1 MSPEFSCVREFRQF
15 GALFIRLSFSLRVSM
30 LKASKDKIHL
40 GDNAMK
46 CPQCGS
52 DNTSD
57 SRFCR
62 SCATPLA
69 GPGAPIPTQTIQA
82 PAKELVSGSV
92 VAGRYQVI
100 EELGRGGMGRVYRV
114 LDKKLGEEVA
124 LKLIKPEIASDEET
138 ILRFHNE
145 LRTARNVGHPNV
157 TRMYDLGEDEGIH
170 YITMEYVRGEDL
182 KSFIRRSGRLTVDK
196 AVTIAGQVSEGLAEA
211 HRQGVVHRDLKP
223 QNIMIDRDGN
233 ARIMDFGIA
242 RSVKPEGITGGG
254 VMIGTP
260 EYMSPEQVDG
270 KAVDSRSDLYSLGI
284 ILYEMLTGRVP
295 FAGDSVL
302 GVAMKQ
308 KSEPPPDPQQQ
319 NPQIPASLS
328 RLILKCLEKEAP
340 GRYQTAED
348 LVSELKKIER
358 DIAATEKA
366 VSPRKPL
373 PSKDATVSV
382 RSRKY
387 VIGAA
392 ALVVVVLGFFAVRLF
407 NHQSKV
413 RWARQKALPK
423 IMEFIQKEKYLEA
436 FNEAK
441 QAEKI
446 IPQDSTLAKLWPE
459 MSREVTIET
468 DPAGADV
475 FLKDYKAADGDWDY
489 LGKSPLQKA
498 RIPFGYFRWRIEKQ
512 GYRMVEAA
520 GSMSGGPWRL
530 ALEQEASLPAGMV
543 RVRGGNVQLGMAVMR
558 NLPAVP
564 LEDFLMDKY
573 EVTNRQFK
581 EFVDRRGYQERTYW
595 RFPFEIDGK
604 ILSWEDAMGRFRD
617 ATGRPGPATWE
628 LGTYPEGQAD
638 FPVSGISWYEAT
650 AYAESAAK
658 SLPTIYHWVQAA
670 NLTAA
675 HYIIPMSNFGGK
687 GPAEAGSF
695 GGLSPSGTYDMAGNV
710 REWCSNE
717 SRGLRYLMGGAW
729 NSPSYS
735 FSDPFA
741 LSPSD
746 RSASNGFRCIKSL
759 SAAVSDMAMK
769 PVPIPYTRDF
779 YKEKPVTD
787 DVFNIYRR
795 QFAYD
800 KGELNPV
807 VESTD
812 ESSEYWKKEKISFNA
827 AYGNER
833 VTAYL
838 FLPKKSTSPY
848 QTIAYFPG
856 TEALSLR
863 SSQDLGMSV
872 VDYII
877 KSGRAVLRPVYKST
891 YERGDGFDLASAT
904 MNSIRDHVIF
914 WVKDLARSIDYLETR
929 VDIDSRKIGFLGA
942 SLGGMAG
949 VMLLPWEK
957 RIKACVLLNGGF
969 VPLPEFAT
977 VPEIDFVNLA
987 PRVTIPTLML
997 NGRYDF
1003 VFPVETSQKP
1013 MFDFLGTPREQK
1025 NYILYNTAHNVPR
1038 NEMIKET
1045 LDWFDLYLGPVR

>member
-1 MSPEFSCVREFRQF
+1 
-15 GALFIRLSFSLRVSM
+15 
-30 LKASKDKIHL
+30 
-40 GDNAMK
+40 MK

-57 SRFCR
+57 SRFCK
-62 SCATPLA
+62 SCAAPLA
-69 GPGAPIPTQTIQA
+69 KSDAPILTETIRV
-82 PAKELVSGSV
+82 PPKELISGSIF
-92 VAGRYQVI
+92 AGRYQVI

-124 LKLIKPEIASDEET
+124 LKLIKPEIAADEET
-138 ILRFHNE
+138 IRRFRNE
-145 LRTARNVGHPNV
+145 LRTARKIGHPNV
-157 TRMYDLGEDEGIH
+157 TRMYDLGEDEGTH

-182 KSFIRRSGRLTVDK
+182 KSFIHRSGRLTVDK
-196 AVTIAGQVSEGLAEA
+196 AVTIAEQISEGLAEA

-242 RSVKPEGITGGG
+242 RSVKPEGITGSA

-260 EYMSPEQVDG
+260 EYMSPEQVEG
-270 KAVDSRSDLYSLGI
+270 KAVDPRSDLYSLGI

-295 FAGDSVL
+295 FTGDSVL
-302 GVAMKQ
+302 SVAMKQ
-308 KSEPPPDPQQQ
+308 KSEPAPDPQLK
-319 NPQIPASLS
+319 NPQIPAWLG
-328 RLILKCLEKEAP
+328 RLILKCLEKEAAE
-340 GRYQTAED
+340 RYQTAEG

-366 VSPRKPL
+366 ASSRKPL
-373 PSKDATVSV
+373 PSKEATVGGV
-382 RSRKY
+382 RYKKCA
-387 VIGAA
+387 IAA
-392 ALVVVVLGFFAVRLF
+392 ATLIVIVLSFFAVRFF

-423 IMEFIQKEKYLEA
+423 IMEFIQQERYLEA

-446 IPQDSTLAKLWPE
+446 IPRDSTLAKLWPE

-475 FLKDYKAADGDWDY
+475 LMEDYTAADRDWEY
-489 LGKSPLQKA
+489 LGRSPLQNV
-498 RIPFGYFRWRIEKQ
+498 RIPLGYFRWRIEKQ
-512 GYRMVEAA
+512 GYRMVETA
-520 GSMSGGPWRL
+520 GSISGGSWRL
-530 ALEQEASLPAGMV
+530 VLDQEASLPAGMV
-543 RVRGGNVQLGMAVMR
+543 RVRGGNVQLRMAVIGY
-558 NLPAVP
+558 LPPVEV
-564 LEDFLMDKY
+564 EDFLMDKY

-581 EFVDRRGYQERTYW
+581 EFIDRGGYKERAYW
-595 RFPFEIDGK
+595 RYPFEIDGK
-604 ILSWEDAMGRFRD
+604 TLSWEEAMARLRD

-628 LGTYPEGQAD
+628 LGTYPEGQAN
-638 FPVSGISWYEAT
+638 FPVSGISWYEAA

-658 SLPTIYHWVQAA
+658 SLPTIYHWVVAA
-670 NLTAA
+670 NLSAA
-675 HYIIPMSNFGGK
+675 NYIIPMSNFGGK
-687 GPAEAGSF
+687 GPAEDGSF
-695 GGLSPSGTYDMAGNV
+695 KGLSFSGTYDMAGNV
-710 REWCSNE
+710 REWCWNE

-729 NSPSYS
+729 DSASYM
-735 FSDPFA
+735 FYIPFA

-759 SAAVSDMAMK
+759 SATVSESAMK
-769 PVPIPYTRDF
+769 PVPLPYTRDF
-779 YKEKPVTD
+779 YKEKPVSD
-787 DVFNIYRR
+787 EVFNIYRR

-838 FLPKKSTSPY
+838 FLPRKGAPPY
-848 QTIAYFPG
+848 QTIVYFPG
-856 TEALSLR
+856 ASALRLR
-863 SSQDLGMSV
+863 TSEDLEMGS

-877 KSGRAVLRPVYKST
+877 KSGRAVLYPIYKST
-891 YERGDGFDLASAT
+891 YERGDGFDLASST
-904 MNSIRDHVIF
+904 MNSWRDHVIF
-914 WVKDLARSIDYLETR
+914 WVRDLARSIDYLETR
-929 VDIDSRKIGFLGA
+929 VDIDRRKIGYLGA
-942 SLGGMAG
+942 SFGGMVGAQ
-949 VMLLPWEK
+949 LLPWEK
-957 RIKACVLLNGGF
+957 RAKACVLISGGF
-969 VPLPEFAT
+969 AAMPAFAA

-1003 VFPVETSQKP
+1003 IFPVEISQKP

-1025 NYILYNTAHNVPR
+1025 KYILYDTAHNVPR

-1045 LDWFDLYLGPVR
+1045 LDWFDRYLGPVR

>member
-1 MSPEFSCVREFRQF
+1 MLEASRE
-15 GALFIRLSFSLRVSM
+15 RL
-30 LKASKDKIHL
+30 HL
-40 GDNAMK
+40 GDSAMK

-52 DNTSD
+52 DNSSD
-57 SRFCR
+57 SRFCK
-62 SCATPLA
+62 SCAAPLA
-69 GPGAPIPTQTIQA
+69 EAGEYILTETLRA
-82 PAKELVSGSV
+82 PAKELVSGSIF
-92 VAGRYQVI
+92 AGRYQVI

-114 LDKKLGEEVA
+114 VDKKLGEEVA
-124 LKLIKPEIASDEET
+124 LKLIKPEVASDEKT
-138 ILRFHNE
+138 IQRFRNE
-145 LRTARNVGHPNV
+145 LRTARNIGHPNV

-170 YITMEYVRGEDL
+170 YITMEYVQGEDL

-242 RSVKPEGITGGG
+242 RSVKSEATTGGG

-260 EYMSPEQVDG
+260 EYMSPEQVEG
-270 KAVDSRSDLYSLGI
+270 KAVDLRSDLYSLGI
-284 ILYEMLTGRVP
+284 ILFEMLTGRVP
-295 FAGDSVL
+295 FAGDSVFS
-302 GVAMKQ
+302 VAMKQ
-308 KSEPPPDPQQQ
+308 KSEPAPDPQQQ
-319 NPQIPASLS
+319 NPRIPASLS
-328 RLILKCLEKEAP
+328 RLILKCLEKGAAE
-340 GRYQTAED
+340 RYQSTED
-348 LVSELKKIER
+348 LVSELKKIES
-358 DIAATEKA
+358 DIAAAEKT
-366 VSPRKPL
+366 VSPRKPQ
-373 PSKDATVSV
+373 PSKDITVSV
-382 RSRKY
+382 RFKKY
-387 VIGAA
+387 GIAAA
-392 ALVVVVLGFFAVRLF
+392 ALVVLVLGFFGVRLF
-407 NHQSKV
+407 NKQSKV
-413 RWARQKALPK
+413 RWARQKALPT
-423 IMEFIQKEKYLEA
+423 IMELIQKEKYIEA
-436 FNEAK
+436 FEEAK
-441 QAEKI
+441 RAEKI

-475 FLKDYKAADGDWDY
+475 FLKDYKAADGDWDF
-489 LGKSPLQKA
+489 LGKSPLQKV
-498 RIPFGYFRWRIEKQ
+498 RIPLGFFRWRIEKQ
-512 GYRMVEAA
+512 GFRNVETAA
-520 GSMSGGPWRL
+520 SVSGGSWQL
-530 ALEQEASLPAGMV
+530 VLDQEASLPAGMV

-558 NLPAVP
+558 TLPAVP
-564 LEDFLMDKY
+564 VEDFLMDKY

-581 EFVDRRGYQERTYW
+581 EFVDRGGYQERAYW
-595 RFPFEIDGK
+595 KFPFEIDGK
-604 ILSWEDAMGRFRD
+604 TLSWEDARALFRD

-628 LGTYPEGQAD
+628 LGTYPEGQAE
-638 FPVSGISWYEAT
+638 FPVSGISWYEAA

-670 NLTAA
+670 NLSAA
-675 HYIIPMSNFGGK
+675 HYLIPLSNLGGK
-687 GPAEAGSF
+687 GPAAAGSF
-695 GGLSPSGTYDMAGNV
+695 RGLSPSGAYDMAGNV

-729 NSPSYS
+729 DSPSYS

-746 RSASNGFRCIKSL
+746 RSASNGFRCMKNL
-759 SAAVSDMAMK
+759 SAAVSEAAMK

-787 DVFNIYRR
+787 EVFNIYRR

-800 KGELNPV
+800 KAELTPV

-833 VTAYL
+833 LTVYL
-838 FLPKKSTSPY
+838 FLPRKGTPPY
-848 QTIAYFPG
+848 QTIFYFPG
-856 TEALSLR
+856 TQALSLR
-863 SSQDLGMSV
+863 SSQDLGTSNI
-872 VDYII
+872 DFII
-877 KSGRAVLRPVYKST
+877 KSGRAVLYPVYKST
-891 YERGDGFDLASAT
+891 YERGDGFDLANAT

-914 WVKDLARSIDYLETR
+914 WVKDLGRSIDYMETR
-929 VDIDSRKIGFLGA
+929 VEIDSRKIAYLGA

-949 VMLLPWEK
+949 VMLLPWEE
-957 RIKACVLLNGGF
+957 RFKACVLLNGGF
-969 VPLPEFAT
+969 VPLAGFAT

-1013 MFDFLGTPREQK
+1013 MFDFLGTLQEK
-1025 NYILYNTAHNVPR
+1025 KKYILYDTAHNVPR
-1038 NEMIKET
+1038 NEMIKEV
-1045 LDWFDLYLGPVR
+1045 LNWFDLYLGPVR

>member
-1 MSPEFSCVREFRQF
+1 LPFFPET
-15 GALFIRLSFSLRVSM
+15 FI
-30 LKASKDKIHL
+30 LKASKENFSF
-40 GDNAMK
+40 GMAPMK

-57 SRFCR
+57 SRFCK

-69 GPGAPIPTQTIQA
+69 GPGTPIFTETLLA

-92 VAGRYQVI
+92 FAGRYQVI

-114 LDKKLGEEVA
+114 LDKKVGEEVA
-124 LKLIKPEIASDEET
+124 LKLIKPEIAADEKT
-138 ILRFHNE
+138 ILRFRNE
-145 LRTARNVGHPNV
+145 LRTARNIGHPNV
-157 TRMYDLGEDEGIH
+157 TRMYDLGEDEGAH

-196 AVTIAGQVSEGLAEA
+196 AVTIAGQVAEGLAEA

-242 RSVKPEGITGGG
+242 RSVKSGGTTGGG

-260 EYMSPEQVDG
+260 EYMSPEQVEG
-270 KAVDSRSDLYSLGI
+270 KTVDQRSDLYSLGI

-295 FAGDSVL
+295 FKGDSVL
-302 GVAMKQ
+302 SVAMKQ
-308 KSEPPPDPQQQ
+308 KSEPPPDPQRQ
-319 NPQIPASLS
+319 NLQIPDSLS
-328 RLILKCLEKEAP
+328 RLILKCLKKEATE
-340 GRYQTAED
+340 RYQTAED
-348 LVSELKKIER
+348 LVAGLKAVEK
-358 DIAATEKA
+358 DFAAGEKA
-366 VSPRKPL
+366 SLQRKHR
-373 PSKDATVSV
+373 PSKETVAGV
-382 RSRKY
+382 RRKKY
-387 VIGAA
+387 AIAVAA
-392 ALVVVVLGFFAVRLF
+392 ALAVLVLSFFAVRLV

-423 IMEFIQKEKYLEA
+423 IMELIRQEKYVDAFKEA
-436 FNEAK
+436 R

-446 IPQDSTLAKLWPE
+446 IPHDPTLARLWPE

-475 FLKDYKAADGDWDY
+475 FLKDYKTADEDWDY
-489 LGKSPLQKA
+489 LGKSPLEKV
-498 RIPFGYFRWRIEKQ
+498 RIPFGYFRWKIEKQ
-512 GYRMVEAA
+512 SYRMVERA
-520 GSMSGGPWRL
+520 SEPPEDPWRV
-530 ALEQEASLPAGMV
+530 ALDQEASLPAGMV
-543 RVRGGNVQLGMAVMR
+543 RVPGGEVGLDIAVLR
-558 NLPAVP
+558 NIPAVE

-581 EFVDRRGYQERTYW
+581 EFIDRGGYQERTYW
-595 RFPFEIDGK
+595 KYPFKIDGK
-604 ILSWEDAMGRFRD
+604 ALSWDEVMARFRD

-638 FPVSGISWYEAT
+638 FPVSGVSWYEAA
-650 AYAESAAK
+650 AYAESVAK
-658 SLPTIYHWVQAA
+658 SLPTIFHWVQAA
-670 NLTAA
+670 NLEAA
-675 HYIIPMSNFGGK
+675 PYIIPTSNFGGK
-687 GPAEAGSF
+687 GPVEAGSS
-695 GGLSPSGTYDMAGNV
+695 GGLSPSGAYDMAGNV

-717 SRGLRYLMGGAW
+717 SHGLRYLMGGAW
-729 NSPSYS
+729 DSPSYM
-735 FSDPFA
+735 FSIPFA

-759 SAAVSDMAMK
+759 SRAVPEAAMK

-779 YKEKPVTD
+779 YKEKPISD
-787 DVFNIYRR
+787 EVFNIYKR

-800 KGELNPV
+800 KGELNSV

-812 ESSEYWKKEKISFNA
+812 ESSAYWKKEKISFNA

-838 FLPKKSTSPY
+838 FLPRKGAPPY
-848 QTIAYFPG
+848 QTIIYFPG
-856 TEALSLR
+856 SDALYLR
-863 SSQDLGMSV
+863 SSKDLQMERI
-872 VDYII
+872 DLII
-877 KSGRAVLRPVYKST
+877 KSGRAALYPVYKST
-891 YERGDGFDLASAT
+891 YERGDGFDLAAP
-904 MNSIRDHVIF
+904 MNSWRDHVVF
-914 WVKDLARSIDYLETR
+914 WVRDLARSIDYLETR
-929 VDIDSRKIGFLGA
+929 VDIDSQKIGYLGS
-942 SLGGMAG
+942 SLGGMVG

-957 RIKACVLLNGGF
+957 RVQACVLLNGGF
-969 VPLPEFAT
+969 VPMAEWVT
-977 VPEIDFVNLA
+977 VPEIDFINLA
-987 PRVTIPTLML
+987 PRVTIPALML

-1025 NYILYNTAHNVPR
+1025 KYILYDTAHDVPR
-1038 NEMIKET
+1038 NEMIKEV
-1045 LDWFDLYLGPVR
+1045 LNWFDLYLGPVR